1 MQTSLCSKRRTKIT
15 SRAFNTSLRAQNQAE
30 RSSINGSSN
39 PRRAIHKVLRDNAS
53 KIDEWLTKARI
64 GTKTEVEGYISSSGA
79 VIIKNSDR
87 LRKTARRIR
96 VTIIKKEH
104 NGMIYYVQTVKLY
117 H

>member
-1 MQTSLCSKRRTKIT
+1 MLRKHVDPTDEYIERRFMKKKHPVVLFFTSKED
-15 SRAFNTSLRAQNQAE
+15 AE
-30 RSSINGSSN
+30 
-39 PRRAIHKVLRDNAS
+39 RAIHKVLRDNAS
-53 KIDEWLTKARI
+53 KIDEWLTKART

-79 VIIKNSDR
+79 VVIKNSDR